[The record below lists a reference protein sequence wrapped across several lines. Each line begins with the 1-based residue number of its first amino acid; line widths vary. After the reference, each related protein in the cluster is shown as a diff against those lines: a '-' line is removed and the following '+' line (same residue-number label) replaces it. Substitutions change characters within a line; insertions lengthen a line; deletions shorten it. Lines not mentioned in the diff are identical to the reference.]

1 MVKNLDDDFEF
12 YDVNSNH
19 MVSFDSNFKIGDF
32 RAYNSEFLNFNQPA
46 DRKIILINTQEDK
59 QIFQMKDGKFIL
71 EIEDG
76 DYCRYYYSY
85 NLEELINYSED

>member
-1 MVKNLDDDFEF
+1 
-12 YDVNSNH
+12 
-19 MVSFDSNFKIGDF
+19 
-32 RAYNSEFLNFNQPA
+32 
-46 DRKIILINTQEDK
+46 
-59 QIFQMKDGKFIL
+59 MKDGKFIL